1 MKLPKSKKDYL
12 YVSIQ
17 LILFIAY
24 ALPIVIVSLHLPD
37 GLRYIGL
44 LILILGLVLGLMA
57 LLQLKTYLSPFP
69 TPVAHGTLV
78 DNGVYKVSRHPIYTA
93 LIFSGLGYAIY
104 QVSLY
109 KMIISLALLVL
120 FYFKSKYE
128 EELLTKTYSGYAN
141 YKKKTRRFI

>member
-1 MKLPKSKKDYL
+1 M
-12 YVSIQ
+12 
-17 LILFIAY
+17 
-24 ALPIVIVSLHLPD
+24 HLPD
-37 GLRYIGL
+37 WLRYIGL

-128 EELLTKTYSGYAN
+128 EELLTKTYSRYAN